1 VLETGGLLWPKI
13 EAARFVHGEGTKERM
28 RAWLL
33 LATGEDRSRG
43 GDGYDDVPSRHYS
56 WDDTVPNHAALQP
69 GDVIALWDTDA
80 LLGVSVIERIET
92 EAGEKYRYSC
102 PTCGK
107 ASLGLRKKM
116 RPRYLCWECRAEFDE
131 PTKVLTPVVKYRTSH
146 AEGWVDLAGQLSG
159 EQLRA
164 LCEKPK
170 SQLSMRPLRW
180 DAFCAALEGIG
191 TRAPAS
197 IIEDTQRA
205 ITGGHR
211 EQRTRA
217 RIGQA
222 AFRRSLLDTY
232 GANCA
237 LTGPA
242 PAAVLEAAHL
252 ESFGATGSHECGGLL
267 LRRDLHRLFDL
278 GLITINPSTHQID
291 VSDELAAYPTYK
303 ELHGLPLLAS
313 PLSTKQRRWIEQH
326 WNMHRGHAQA

>member
-1 VLETGGLLWPKI
+1 
-13 EAARFVHGEGTKERM
+13 M

-56 WDDTVPNHAALQP
+56 WDDTVPNHAALQA

-80 LLGVSVIERIET
+80 LLGVSVIERIDT
-92 EAGEKYRYSC
+92 EPGEKFRYSC
-102 PTCGK
+102 PECGK
-107 ASLGLRKKM
+107 ASLGLRKST
-116 RPRYLCWECRAEFDE
+116 RPRYLCWKCQAQFDE
-131 PTKVLTPVVKYRTSH
+131 PHKVLTPVIKYRTSH
-146 AEGWVDLAGQLSG
+146 AAGWVDLAGQLNG
-159 EQLRA
+159 ETLRG

-170 SQLSMRPLRW
+170 SQLSMRPMRW
-180 DAFCAALEGIG
+180 DAFCDALASIG
-191 TRAPAS
+191 TSAPAG
-197 IIEDTQRA
+197 IIEGTQRIIA
-205 ITGGHR
+205 GGHR

-222 AFRRSLLDTY
+222 AFRSSLLETY
-232 GANCA
+232 GATCA

-267 LRRDLHRLFDL
+267 LRRDVHRLFDL
-278 GLITINPSTHQID
+278 GLIAINPATHRID
-291 VSDELAAYPTYK
+291 VSDELADYPTYK

-313 PLSTKQRRWIEQH
+313 PLSAKQRQWIELH
-326 WNMHRGHAQA
+326 WKTNREAPTQP